1 MRTVRDRRPDFVRR
15 VSVPEDRTGRRR
27 VYGAPRSNER
37 PSEASGQRAVFERVP
52 ADPSAESRR
61 AKSSPWVVP
70 SPRLSETL
78 MSWRP
83 AAAVAGALAVAAL
96 LLVVAFQYFVAPSST
111 IVVIPQAKRLPIE
124 ATIRID
130 PDAGALDVERGIVPA
145 MVMDATVEDTLIKPT
160 TGRRREAEG
169 VARGYV
175 TVRNRTRQ
183 AVVLPAGS
191 RVMTADGTGFLTDA
205 EFLVPPTLQV
215 GGRDVPGE
223 AIVAATAEA
232 PGLAGNAPALAITTV
247 DGPFGG
253 ALEAFN
259 PQPLQGG
266 SEREVAL
273 VSERDLTDLDN
284 VLTERLQSA
293 AIEHLRR
300 DRPANQ
306 TLIVWSPA
314 AGNPQILKHEFSA
327 RPDEHAADLS
337 LSMEI
342 RALGTAFSTEDLE
355 AVLRQRLRDSLEGQA
370 FEIDSVRVVTTEV
383 LGERQGVLDLRVQ
396 AIAEAVDTI
405 NHNTVRE
412 TVAGRSL
419 GEGLQALRALPGVD
433 RVTVTHDPPDTS
445 NFPRIG
451 FRIDVKVEAP
461 QPIPTP

>member
-15 VSVPEDRTGRRR
+15 VSVPDDRTGRRR

-145 MVMDATVEDTLIKPT
+145 MVMDATVEDTLTKPT

-169 VARGYV
+169 VARGFV

-273 VSERDLTDLDN
+273 VSERDLTDLDS

>member
-1 MRTVRDRRPDFVRR
+1 
-15 VSVPEDRTGRRR
+15 
-27 VYGAPRSNER
+27 
-37 PSEASGQRAVFERVP
+37 
-52 ADPSAESRR
+52 
-61 AKSSPWVVP
+61 
-70 SPRLSETL
+70 

-111 IVVIPQAKRLPIE
+111 IAVIPQAKRLPIE

-130 PDAGALDVERGIVPA
+130 PDAGALDLERGIVPA
-145 MVMDATVEDTLIKPT
+145 MVMDATVEDTLTKPT

-169 VARGYV
+169 VARGFV
-175 TVRNRTRQ
+175 TIRNRTRQ

-191 RVMTADGTGFLTDA
+191 RVMTEDGTGFLTDA

-232 PGLAGNAPALAITTV
+232 PGLAGNAPALAITAV

-273 VSERDLTDLDN
+273 VSERDLTDLDD

-314 AGNPQILKHEFSA
+314 AGNPQILKREFSA
-327 RPDEHAADLS
+327 RPDEHAADVS

-355 AVLRQRLRDSLEGQA
+355 AVLRQRLRDSLEGQT
-370 FEIDSVRVVTTEV
+370 FEIDSVRVVNTEV
-383 LGERQGVLDLRVQ
+383 LGERQGVMDLRVQ

-405 NHNTVRE
+405 DHNTVRE
-412 TVAGRSL
+412 TVSGRSL

-433 RVTVTHDPPDTS
+433 RVTVTHDPADTS

-461 QPIPTP
+461 QPIPAP